1 MTEYVLR
8 NGDIAVATL
17 RQPETIADIASRY
30 SADKL
35 LVLKVDVRNKQDIAN
50 AFAKTK
56 ETFGRIDFVFNN
68 AGYHIVS
75 ENSGREARDML
86 DVSFW
91 GAVNVT
97 KLAVKFL
104 REANPPGVGG
114 SILQM
119 SFVEDHEPDHS
130 SESCNV
136 TWVLFL
142 FFLILP
148 PNGQTHLELAENLV
162 SRSIFI
168 SFRCPWSN
176 AFLQLWR
183 LSESLWL
190 KESIP
195 GGK

>member
-17 RQPETIADIASRY
+17 RNPETISDLASRY
-30 SADKL
+30 LADKL
-35 LVLKVDVRNKQDIAN
+35 LVLKLDARNKRDIAD

-56 ETFGRIDFVFNN
+56 EAFGRIDFVFNN

-75 ENSGREARDML
+75 EAEGVSGSDARDML
-86 DVSFW
+86 DVNFW

-119 SFVEDHEPDHS
+119 SYVKDREVAPG
-130 SESCNV
+130 SESCSAAC
-136 TWVLFL
+136 VLFP
-142 FFLILP
+142 FIYF
-148 PNGQTHLELAENLV
+148 TTKR
-162 SRSIFI
+162 RS
-168 SFRCPWSN
+168 
-176 AFLQLWR
+176 
-183 LSESLWL
+183 
-190 KESIP
+190 
-195 GGK
+195 